1 MQVPNEISANLG
13 ELFLKLTRQ
22 AVREEIR
29 TLIQDL
35 CEKDRLLTAQESA
48 KMLAVSPEWLYR
60 NANKLPFTRRLG
72 PKVLRFPQRGIER
85 WIATRATVI
94 NR

>member
-13 ELFLKLTRQ
+13 ELFLKLMRQ

-35 CEKDRLLTAQESA
+35 REKDRLLTAQESA
-48 KMLAVSPEWLYR
+48 QMLAVSPEWLYR
-60 NANKLPFTRRLG
+60 NANKLPFTHRLG
-72 PKVLRFPQRGIER
+72 PKVLRFSQRGIER
-85 WIATRATVI
+85 WIATRASVI